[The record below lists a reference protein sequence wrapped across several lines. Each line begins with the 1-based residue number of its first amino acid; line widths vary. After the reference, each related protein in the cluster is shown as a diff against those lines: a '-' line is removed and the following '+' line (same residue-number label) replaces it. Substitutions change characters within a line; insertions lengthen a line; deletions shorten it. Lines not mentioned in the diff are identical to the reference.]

1 MSQDEA
7 FGEGGDSDSAAL
19 ADVAF
24 LARSENRV
32 ALLDALGQAPADRR
46 TLAERTAM
54 STPTLARILQ
64 EFEKRGWI
72 ERDGDRYRATAT
84 GALLVDG
91 IRGAI
96 ETTDTVN
103 RLAPFLRTIPEDSPS
118 IDPAA
123 FSGARVTVAEPG
135 APLAP
140 IRRFVAL
147 SERSETLRE
156 INPTSVQYF
165 DADVLTGRLDADRET
180 ELIYEPG
187 VIESLRTDHSG
198 TFDTLVESPVVT
210 LLVHESIPFGLSILE
225 DRIGLCG
232 YDRESGALAAFV
244 ESDGAAARRWAET
257 VYERYRREALSVT
270 AETTPTERG
279 SPPTQVPVPIDP
291 LPSPLD

>member
-1 MSQDEA
+1 MSHDEP

-24 LARSENRV
+24 LVRSENRV
-32 ALLDALGQAPADRR
+32 ALLDAVERAPADRR
-46 TLAERTAM
+46 ALAERTAM

-72 ERDGDRYRATAT
+72 ERDGNRYRATAI

-91 IRGAI
+91 VRGAI
-96 ETTDTVN
+96 ETTGTVH
-103 RLAPFLRTIPEDSPS
+103 RLAPFLRTIPADAPS

-140 IRRFVAL
+140 VHRFVAL

-156 INPTSVQYF
+156 ANPTSVQCF
-165 DADVLTGRLDADRET
+165 DVDVLTDRLDAGRET
-180 ELIYEPG
+180 ELIYEPR
-187 VIESLRTDHSG
+187 VIESLRTDHSR
-198 TFDTLVESPVVT
+198 TFERLVESPVVT
-210 LLVHESIPFGLSILE
+210 LLAHESIPFGLSILE

-232 YDRESGALAAFV
+232 YDGESGALTVFV
-244 ESDGAAARRWAET
+244 ESDESAARRWAET

-270 AETTPTERG
+270 AETTRTERD
-279 SPPTQVPVPIDP
+279 SPTQVPVPIDP
-291 LPSPLD
+291 LPSPLE

>member
-1 MSQDEA
+1 MSHDEP
-7 FGEGGDSDSAAL
+7 FGNGGDSDSAAL

-24 LARSENRV
+24 LARSENRI
-32 ALLDALGQAPADRR
+32 ALLDALARAPADRR

-64 EFEKRGWI
+64 EFERRGWI
-72 ERDGDRYRATAT
+72 ERDGHQYSATAT
-84 GALLVDG
+84 GSLLADG

-96 ETTDTVN
+96 ETTSIVH
-103 RLAPFLRTIPEDSPS
+103 RLAPFLRTIPADAPS

-140 IRRFVAL
+140 VHRFVAL
-147 SERSETLRE
+147 SERSGTLRE
-156 INPTSVQYF
+156 ANPTSVQCF
-165 DADVLTGRLDADRET
+165 DTDVLTNRIDAGRET
-180 ELIYEPG
+180 ELIHEPG
-187 VIESLRTDHSG
+187 VIESLRTDHPG
-198 TFDTLVESPVVT
+198 TFERLVESPVVT
-210 LLVHESIPFGLSILE
+210 LLAHEPIPFGLSILE

-232 YDRESGALAAFV
+232 YDRESGALTVFV

-270 AETTPTERG
+270 AESPPAERD
-279 SPPTQVPVPIDP
+279 SPTQVPVPIDP
-291 LPSPLD
+291 LSSSLE